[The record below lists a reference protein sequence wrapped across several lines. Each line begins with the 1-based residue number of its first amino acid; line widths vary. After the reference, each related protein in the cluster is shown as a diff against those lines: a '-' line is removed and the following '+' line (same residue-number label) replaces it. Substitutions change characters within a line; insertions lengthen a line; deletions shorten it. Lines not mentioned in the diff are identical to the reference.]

1 MSSDEKKP
9 EVRDILNKYGAKI
22 EGQIKTDA
30 VSSSSGWSREY
41 TTFKEEMAPEL
52 SRYERWGRSLGS
64 VIKLKVSA
72 KDEDKVKKNLEIAH
86 IDLEPWQ
93 ALTLGV
99 MSFIGV
105 FFVGTLICL
114 AIAIIQASNLTGD
127 FLGNLISAFPFLL
140 FFLILIFSLFL
151 FYFVN
156 EYPRRLANK
165 WRLKASSQMVPAILY
180 IVVYMRHTPNL
191 EKAIAFASQ
200 HLQYPLSLDF
210 KKVFYNVEI
219 GKFSTIKDSLDN
231 YLETWRDYSSEFIE
245 AFHLIESSLFEPDNG
260 RRITTLEKS
269 LQVVL
274 DGVYDKM
281 LKFTHNVRS
290 PLTNVY
296 MLGVVLPTLGLAL
309 LPLASAMLGG
319 MINWVIV
326 FVGFNLLIPFFV
338 FFLTDKVMSL
348 RPGGYGESSLLEKN
362 PLYYKYKDNKPY
374 LKAFLIC
381 LPLLI
386 IGFLPLLMGYTPLP
400 HWLGLSSA
408 GQPYDPSLG
417 DITGMESLGAEKLFG
432 FIKLANGSYAGP
444 FGIGSVLM
452 GMFVPLGLGL
462 FFALSYRWKTKEL
475 IVEREKT
482 KELEAEFNSSLFQ
495 LGNRIGNG
503 VPPELV
509 FANVAESTKGLKT
522 EDFFRRVNY
531 NIRQLGMSVEKA
543 IFDPNRGAIIYYPSE
558 LIATSMRVLI
568 ESSKKGL
575 DVAAISLMSIS
586 EYVKNIQKISARL
599 RDMLA
604 EIVSDMKS
612 NMTFLAPL
620 LSGVVVGLAAMITAI
635 LGKLNLSQ
643 LDSSGASGLGNL
655 SSILDIFKM
664 ESMIPPYFLQIIVGI
679 YLIEIIFILTDTLV
693 AVDSGED
700 KLEKVNKTG
709 KNLQAGVALYF
720 IVAFFATIALFVLTS
735 VVLTG
740 FGS

>member
-1 MSSDEKKP
+1 MPVDKKP
-9 EVRDILNKYGAKI
+9 EVKDILNKYGAKI

-41 TTFKEEMAPEL
+41 ETFKEEMAPEL
-52 SRYERWGRSLGS
+52 SRYERWGKSLGS
-64 VIKLKVSA
+64 AIRLKVSQ
-72 KDEDKVKKNLEIAH
+72 KDEEKVKKNLEIAH

-99 MSFIGV
+99 MSFIAV
-105 FFVGTLICL
+105 FFIGALICIS
-114 AIAIIQASNLTGD
+114 IAIIKASSMNGD
-127 FLGNLISAFPFLL
+127 FLGNLISSFPFLL
-140 FFLILIFSLFL
+140 FFLFVIFSLFL

-156 EYPRRLANK
+156 EYPKRLANK

-245 AFHLIESSLFEPDNG
+245 SFHLIESSLFEPDNG

-326 FVGFNLLIPFFV
+326 FVMFNLLIPFFV

-348 RPGGYGESSLLEKN
+348 RPGGYGESELLERN
-362 PLYYKYKDNKPY
+362 PLYYKYKSNKPY
-374 LKAFLIC
+374 FKAFFIC

-386 IGFLPLLMGYTPLP
+386 IGFLPLIFQYTPLP
-400 HWLGLSSA
+400 ELLGL
-408 GQPYDPSLG
+408 QKDYSLAQL
-417 DITGMESLGAEKLFG
+417 TGIEALGSENLFG
-432 FIKLANGSYAGP
+432 FIKAADGTYTGP
-444 FGIGSVLM
+444 FGIGAVLM
-452 GMFVPLGLGL
+452 GMFIPLGIGL
-462 FFALSYRWKTKEL
+462 FFALSYKWKTKEL
-475 IVEREKT
+475 IVERQKT
-482 KELEAEFNSSLFQ
+482 RELESEFNSSLFQ

-509 FANVAESTKGLKT
+509 FGNVAESTKGLKT

-531 NIRQLGMSVEKA
+531 NIRQLGMSVERA

-575 DVAAISLMSIS
+575 DIAAISLMSIS
-586 EYVKNIQKISARL
+586 EYVKNIQKITARL
-599 RDMLA
+599 KDMLA

-643 LDSSGASGLGNL
+643 LSAEGAGGLGNL
-655 SSILDIFKM
+655 SSILEIFKM

-679 YLIEIIFILTDTLV
+679 YLIEIVFILTDTLV

-700 KLEKVNKTG
+700 RLEKTNKTG

-720 IVAFFATIALFVLTS
+720 IVAFFATIALFVLSS

-740 FGS
+740 FG